1 MLSDMEREKLPNILI
16 FYTKMLTCLEASS
29 LL

>member
-1 MLSDMEREKLPNILI
+1 MLSDMGREKLPNILI
-16 FYTKMLTCLEASS
+16 FLQKMLTCFEASS